1 MTVIRVKGFKIFKDR
16 LGKPRCY
23 HRGTGHKIDLD
34 KAPIGSA
41 AFFAECERIR
51 ALVDAQK
58 SKEPKAGTL
67 GGLIAA
73 YYQTEHFRDTL
84 SDRTRKDYR
93 KVADYLAPI
102 VDTPAHRLDTPLI
115 AAIHDKAA
123 VKLGWR
129 QANMLRT
136 FLFEVFRY
144 CIPKGLIA
152 TNPAVAVIPKPR
164 PKSQPRANRPWQV
177 SELMFVVENAP
188 PHIAAVVALIAAT
201 GLDPSDALSL
211 RRDKI
216 KDGVVWAKRGK
227 TGRDVAHPVTGR
239 LRAALDAAPKHDA
252 LTVLATTK
260 GKPWTYDGFSTVWHR
275 WKAKQAEAGSIPAD
289 LTLKGL
295 RHTVGTILREGGMN
309 LRQIADFLGQSEEA
323 MAHWYSRD
331 ADLAERNRE
340 AADVLESEIERRTK
354 VVKPFPKT
362 VKPHERSGS

>member
-23 HRGTGHKIDLD
+23 HRGTGHKIDLA
-34 KAPIGSA
+34 KAPMGSA

-51 ALVDAQK
+51 ALVDAQ
-58 SKEPKAGTL
+58 KEPKAGTL

-152 TNPAVAVIPKPR
+152 TNPAAAVIPKPR
-164 PKSQPRANRPWQV
+164 PKSQPRANRP
-177 SELMFVVENAP
+177 
-188 PHIAAVVALIAAT
+188 
-201 GLDPSDALSL
+201 
-211 RRDKI
+211 
-216 KDGVVWAKRGK
+216 
-227 TGRDVAHPVTGR
+227 
-239 LRAALDAAPKHDA
+239 
-252 LTVLATTK
+252 
-260 GKPWTYDGFSTVWHR
+260 
-275 WKAKQAEAGSIPAD
+275 
-289 LTLKGL
+289 
-295 RHTVGTILREGGMN
+295 
-309 LRQIADFLGQSEEA
+309 
-323 MAHWYSRD
+323 
-331 ADLAERNRE
+331 
-340 AADVLESEIERRTK
+340 
-354 VVKPFPKT
+354 
-362 VKPHERSGS
+362 